1 MSDNLT
7 LVQHGYVN
15 LPVEVGSPEWFA
27 WLERS
32 DAFLV
37 EEAGVSFIAHRV
49 HRGESSLW
57 LAFCS
62 IDHEVRWAEL
72 GSTSELTRARLEAT
86 ARQLV
91 HSVSTIPDYVIGPQR
106 GGDGL
111 DESRT
116 RLLVNSPDLL
126 VTKLEAP
133 AIDLGKVVRTQSL
146 DLLASLLDYPLT
158 IVNAPSG
165 YGKTTLLAAWA
176 NETPAHVA
184 WLTLDEND
192 NDPVRFCSHVLAA
205 LDRVAPGALAA
216 RLPYDLNV
224 PPDLSDVALLTRLIN
239 ALAAAEGEI
248 ALVID
253 DYHAL
258 SPDNEAIHDA
268 MLYLIEHLPVRIHVI
283 LLTRTMLSLRTS
295 KLRVQQKLLEVRID
309 DLRFTEEEARLF
321 LEQSTGEEVHQDA
334 CARIYARTEGWV
346 AGLQLAALALDED
359 GARADSLVDHMSEHP
374 YVVGF
379 LADEVLRRLPP
390 EVGENVLRIAALD
403 RFNVALCDALPGV
416 VDSQTTLEILERENA
431 FLVPLDESHGWYRFH
446 GLFAEVLRKRLRQLH
461 PDQLTALYRQAS
473 GWCETSGI
481 ADEAIHYATLAGD
494 EDAVVRIVRDVA
506 KHSFD
511 DADAPSERGAV
522 LERSLDALPESVVRR
537 YPQLCLAQAHMLL
550 RSGHLTES
558 EQWLDRAIAL
568 MSSGAP
574 GSSQVAAI
582 GDWSQMKE
590 EVRTIRQVLVQT
602 RQNIAVPNQE
612 AALSSVADH
621 SFGAHENNKRAEAPY
636 TMQRS
641 TRWSAEER
649 HRLAEPGARAA
660 LFEPV
665 SAREMEVLQ
674 LLAAGASNQDIAREL
689 VIAVATVKRHLGNI
703 FRKLAAQ
710 SRTQA
715 VARARALH
723 LLRDDVMLGVID
735 AGEQPYFT
743 RYRTVGSAG

>member
-1 MSDNLT
+1 MSNNLT

-15 LPVEVGSPEWFA
+15 LPVEVGSSEWFA

-32 DAFLV
+32 DAFVV

-49 HRGESSLW
+49 HRGESALW
-57 LAFCS
+57 LAFCA
-62 IDHEVRWAEL
+62 IDHEVRWTVL
-72 GSTSELTRARLEAT
+72 GATPELTRERLEAT
-86 ARQLV
+86 AHQLMN
-91 HSVSTIPDYVIGPQR
+91 SASALPEYVVGPQR
-106 GGDGL
+106 IGGGL
-111 DESRT
+111 GESLT
-116 RLLVNSPDLL
+116 RLPVNSPDLL

-133 AIDLGKVVRTQSL
+133 TIDMGKVVRTQAL
-146 DLLASLLDYPLT
+146 DHLASVLDYPLT

-165 YGKTTLLAAWA
+165 YGKTTLLAGWA
-176 NETPAHVA
+176 NETPAHVV
-184 WLTLDEND
+184 WLALDEKD
-192 NDPVRFCSHVLAA
+192 NDPARFCTHLLAA

-216 RLPYDLNV
+216 RLPYEQNV
-224 PPDLSDVALLTRLIN
+224 ATYLSDVSLLTRLIN

-258 SPDNEAIHDA
+258 DPDNEAIHDA
-268 MLYLIEHLPVRIHVI
+268 MLYLIEHLPARIHVI

-295 KLRVQQKLLEVRID
+295 KLRVQQKLLELRID
-309 DLRFTEEEARLF
+309 DLRFTEEEARRF
-321 LEQSTGEEVHQDA
+321 LEQSIGEEVRPDV

-359 GARADSLVDHMSEHP
+359 AGPVDSLVDHMSEHP

-379 LADEVLRRLPP
+379 LADEVLRRLPR

-446 GLFAEVLRKRLRQLH
+446 GLFAEVLRKRLHQLH
-461 PDQLTALYRQAS
+461 PDQLVTLYRQAS
-473 GWCETSGI
+473 GWCETNGI
-481 ADEAIHYATLAGD
+481 ADEAVHYAMLAGD

-506 KHSFD
+506 KRQFD
-511 DADAPSERGAV
+511 DGAAPIERNAV
-522 LERSLDALPESVVRR
+522 LERSLGALPESVVRR
-537 YPQLCLAQAHMLL
+537 YPQLLLTHAHALL
-550 RSGHLTES
+550 RSGHLTEA
-558 EQWLDRAIAL
+558 EQWLDKAVAL
-568 MSSGAP
+568 LSHGVQ
-574 GSSQVAAI
+574 GSSQDAAR
-582 GDWSQMKE
+582 GDWDQMRE
-590 EVRTIRQVLVQT
+590 EVTQLRHALIRA
-602 RQNIAVPNQE
+602 RRNIAVSNQE
-612 AALSSVADH
+612 AISSSAADQAVG
-621 SFGAHENNKRAEAPY
+621 SHEDNERTEAPY
-636 TMQRS
+636 MVQPS
-641 TRWSAEER
+641 ARWSAEER
-649 HRLAEPGARAA
+649 EEPVERARGVP

-723 LLRDDVMLGVID
+723 LLRDDVMMENVGAVTP
-735 AGEQPYFT
+735 PYFA
-743 RYRTVGSAG
+743 RFRTVG